1 MQVTAKA
8 TRSGNRWAI
17 EVVEIPGLFTQS
29 RRLDQV
35 EGMVRD
41 AAAMLGHQ
49 DLEVVVVPNL
59 PPEHADLVN
68 AARQQRQEMRIAQ
81 VTTARVNR
89 KAVYMLRDLG
99 LSVRDVATLLG
110 VSPQRISAITQL
122 PAVDP
127 VALRRDIDS
136 VLDMSLERPGLWD

>member
-68 AARQQRQEMRIAQ
+68 TARQQRQEMRIAQ